1 MKIVAFNPNE
11 KRYEKLFIQFP
22 FTLYKNTP
30 QWVPPLV
37 SDTKYWF
44 DTKKNP
50 FYHSGEARFFL
61 AMNENEHVLGRL
73 AMLENQHYNDY
84 FNIKAAFFYLF
95 ECVDDFS
102 IAESLFRAGFNWARE
117 RSLNQVIGPK
127 GFSVLDGYG
136 TLIEGAHQRASY
148 GQVYNPPYYQ
158 NLIEDM
164 GFTKRWDTMTGYM
177 ERKKQL
183 PEKIFQVA
191 ELIQKKR
198 GFRVRLFKTKS
209 ELKAIIPDVKHLYN
223 QSLAEDSRN
232 IPVSDEE
239 MRVLAKQLIRFA
251 DPQLVKIIYKGDQ
264 AVGFMLA
271 YPNIS
276 AALQKTGGK
285 LFLFGWITL
294 LYGLKHADSVTL
306 NGAGILKE
314 YQRLGGTA
322 LLYAEMYKSIMANPN
337 YQYGEF
343 LQVRDDNTNMRL
355 EWENV
360 GIDLL
365 RVHRLYQINL

>member
-1 MKIVAFNPNE
+1 MNIIAFSPKE
-11 KRYEKLFIQFP
+11 RKFQKLFIQFP
-22 FTLYKNTP
+22 FALYKNIP

-44 DTKKNP
+44 DTKNNP

-61 AMNENEHVLGRL
+61 ALDEKEQVLGRL
-73 AMLENQHYNDY
+73 AILDNQRYNDY
-84 FNIKAAFFYLF
+84 FKIKTAFFYLF
-95 ECVDDFS
+95 ECIDDFS
-102 IAESLFRAGFNWARE
+102 VAECLFKAGFDWAKE
-117 RSLNQVIGPK
+117 RGLNQVIGPK

-136 TLIEGAHQRASY
+136 TLIEGAQRRATY
-148 GQVYNPPYYQ
+148 GQIYNPDYYQ
-158 NLIEDM
+158 SLIEKL
-164 GFTKRWDTMTGYM
+164 GFSKRWDTYSGYM
-177 ERKKQL
+177 DRTKQL

-285 LFLFGWITL
+285 LFPFGWITL
-294 LYGLKHADSVTL
+294 LHGLKHADSVTL

-322 LLYAEMYKSIMANPN
+322 LLYAEMYKSIMADPN

-343 LQVRDDNTNMRL
+343 LQVRDDNTNMKL

-360 GIDLL
+360 GVGFT
-365 RVHRLYQINL
+365 RVHRLYQIDL